1 MTDQMAARAM
11 GLVMVVFTLLWTLSA
26 YLTHTAPP
34 LDIVEGL
41 IWGNEWL
48 WGTDKH
54 PPLPAW
60 LIEVFWQIGG
70 IAGVYFLASLA
81 LALGLWFVFL
91 LGRRLL
97 GAERAALGAALLLGL
112 IYFLWPVP
120 EFNHNMAQMPLWAA
134 VIFLFHLCLT
144 DQRIHFWLLLGLAAA
159 LCVLMKYTSVFLL
172 LCVPVWLLFDFRARR
187 LLLTLGP
194 WASLLIFLIVL
205 SPHLNFLVENDFLP
219 FEYVAERAGEGRS
232 PLRFLLAQL
241 LNHLPMILILAAA
254 GFFGRGAMMLS
265 MRSLSRDDRFLLF
278 FALGPFILFVLILS
292 IFGAGFRSMWGAPFF
307 MLSGLLA
314 VRFLGGRWTLAR
326 SRRAIYGAITLG
338 VAAPLCYGVFIGS
351 RDLILTAPKRE
362 HWPQKEVS
370 AQVEKHYHQ
379 RTDRPLEVIVG
390 RVEIAGLAAMGISGD
405 GSSRP
410 SVLIEGDYETSPWIK
425 EENICKATIV
435 IWKGDQLKEAFQSI
449 IDQCAIIDQY
459 DLTAPHIKLIF
470 PIKGFPNA
478 PPLVLNMVV
487 LAAP

>member
-1 MTDQMAARAM
+1 MTDQRVLRVM
-11 GLVMVVFTLLWTLSA
+11 GLVMVVFTLLWTGSA
-26 YLTHTAPP
+26 FVAHTAPP
-34 LDIVEGL
+34 LDVLEGL

-48 WGTDKH
+48 LGTDKH

-70 IAGVYFLASLA
+70 MAGVYFLASLA
-81 LALGLWFVFL
+81 LGLGLWFVFL

-134 VIFLFHLCLT
+134 VIFLFHLCLIE
-144 DQRIHFWLLLGLAAA
+144 QRIHFWLLLGLAAA

-205 SPHLNFLVENDFLP
+205 APHLNFLVENDFLP

-254 GFFGRGAMMLS
+254 GFFGPGAMMLS
-265 MRSLSRDDRFLLF
+265 MRSLSGDDLSRDDRFLLF

-314 VRFLGGRWTLAR
+314 VRFLGGRWTRAR
-326 SRRAIYGAITLG
+326 ARRAFYGAITLG
-338 VAAPLCYGVFIGS
+338 FAAPLCYGVFIGG
-351 RDLILTAPKRE
+351 RDVILAQPKRE
-362 HWPQKEVS
+362 HWPQEEIS
-370 AQVEKHYHQ
+370 AQVEKHYRQ
-379 RTDRPLEVIVG
+379 RTSRPLEVIVG
-390 RVEIAGLAAMGISGD
+390 RVEIAGLVAMGIKTGWF
-405 GSSRP
+405 SRP
-410 SVLIEGDYETSPWIK
+410 SVLIEGNYEYSPWIK
-425 EENICKATIV
+425 GENICQATII
-435 IWKGDQLKEAFQSI
+435 IWKGDQLQEAFQSI
-449 IDQCAIIDQY
+449 IDQCDHDARH
-459 DLTAPHIKLIF
+459 TKLSF
-470 PIKGFPNA
+470 PIKGFPNT
-478 PPLVLNMVV
+478 PPLILNMVV

>member
-11 GLVMVVFTLLWTLSA
+11 GLVMVVFTLLWTGSA
-26 YLTHTAPP
+26 FVAHTAPP

-48 WGTDKH
+48 LGTDKH
-54 PPLPAW
+54 PPLSAW

-70 IAGVYFLASLA
+70 MAGVYFLASLA
-81 LALGLWFVFL
+81 LGLGLWFVFL
-91 LGRRLL
+91 FGRRLL
-97 GAERAALGAALLLGL
+97 GVERAFLGALLLLG
-112 IYFLWPVP
+112 IFYFLWPVP
-120 EFNHNMAQMPLWAA
+120 EFNHNIAQMPLWAA

-144 DQRIHFWLLLGLAAA
+144 DQRIRFWLLLGLAAA
-159 LCVLMKYTSVFLL
+159 LCILMKYTSVFLL

-205 SPHLNFLVENDFLP
+205 LPHLNFLVENDFLP
-219 FEYVAERAGEGRS
+219 FEHAQMRAEEGHS
-232 PLRFLLAQL
+232 PFWFLLVQAL
-241 LNHLPMILILAAA
+241 DHLPMILILASA

-278 FALGPFILFVLILS
+278 FALAPLILFVLILS

-314 VRFLGGRWTLAR
+314 VRFLGGRWTSAR
-326 SRRAIYGAITLG
+326 SRRAIYGAIILG
-338 VAAPLCYGVFIGS
+338 FLAPLCYGVFIGG
-351 RDLILTAPKRE
+351 RDVILTAPKRE
-362 HWPQKEVS
+362 HWPQKEIS

-425 EENICKATIV
+425 EENICRATIV

-459 DLTAPHIKLIF
+459 DLTAPHTKLIF